1 MNINIGYL
9 WWNII
14 CYLIICLLSKVTF
27 YILQFF
33 SLIYMFILIVSG
45 PVCVISSP
53 IVYNM
58 LLRQIQHCRLENE
71 AF

>member
-14 CYLIICLLSKVTF
+14 CDLIIYLLSTF
-27 YILQFF
+27 YIFFFF

-53 IVYNM
+53 IVFNM
-58 LLRQIQHCRLENE
+58 LSRQIQHCRLENE